1 MAKRH
6 VVDYFNK
13 VANQYKD
20 MLDELKDFEKECN
33 SGLVEPEK
41 FEQFKQILQP
51 IKNNYMMWSY
61 AMYLLNLPNNEKK
74 VKTVKRRGK
83 MHVKDVG
90 GFGENNEYIK
100 NLRKQK
106 DKNRP

>member
-13 VANQYKD
+13 IANQYKD

-61 AMYLLNLPNNEKK
+61 AMYLLNLPNNKK
-74 VKTVKRRGK
+74 KEETVRRRDK
-83 MHVKDVG
+83 HSVKDVG
-90 GFGENNEYIK
+90 GFDENKEYMK
-100 NLRKQK
+100 NLHKQ
-106 DKNRP
+106 RM